1 MTSIQTYKDSIK
13 ILEKEIEILEQRLS
27 VCHHNG
33 KVISKMKSNSEQDM
47 YAVMQFLQK
56 EDPDLCDKIM
66 KYVLNPLRS
75 SRESIIPNTLDERSL
90 SKHKDRMEASR
101 AFEKDNA

>member
-33 KVISKMKSNSEQDM
+33 KIISKMKSNSEQDM
-47 YAVMQFLQK
+47 YAVMQFLHM
-56 EDPDLCDKIM
+56 EDPDSYDKVM

-75 SRESIIPNTLDERSL
+75 SRESIISSSLDQRSL
-90 SKHKDRMEASR
+90 SCHEARMRASE